1 MTPMPTPRRWRAFGE
16 VYVAPPA
23 APSERAF
30 GVTVGLVLIAMA
42 AFTGWRG
49 HLLRA
54 EILGVI
60 GALLLLAGLVVP
72 RSLRVL
78 AKVWSRIGHAL
89 GWVNSRVLLTL
100 MFVLV
105 VCPVALV
112 SRLFGGDLLD
122 TRRRTGSFWVAY
134 SSRIRDPK
142 HFDRLF

>member
-1 MTPMPTPRRWRAFGE
+1 VTPAPRRWRALGDA
-16 VYVAPPA
+16 YVAPPA
-23 APSERAF
+23 APSDRGF
-30 GVTVGLVLIAMA
+30 GLTVGSVLIAMA

-49 HLLRA
+49 HTLRA
-54 EILGVI
+54 ETL
-60 GALLLLAGLVVP
+60 GALGAPLLIAALVRP
-72 RSLRVL
+72 RSLRAL
-78 AKVWSRIGHAL
+78 ARAWSRIGHAL

-112 SRLFGGDLLD
+112 SRLFGSDLLD
-122 TRRRTGSFWVAY
+122 ARRRTGSFWVAY